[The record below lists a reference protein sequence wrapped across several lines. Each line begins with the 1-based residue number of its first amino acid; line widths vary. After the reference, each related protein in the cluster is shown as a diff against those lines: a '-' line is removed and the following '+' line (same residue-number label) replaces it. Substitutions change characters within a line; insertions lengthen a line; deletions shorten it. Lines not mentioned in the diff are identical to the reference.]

1 MDHASEYGRY
11 DNSAGERKL
20 HDGGAPQFPTRP
32 DGALTGA
39 LPCWRL
45 LWPT

>member
-20 HDGGAPQFPTRP
+20 HDGEHRNFRQDLTAP
-32 DGALTGA
+32 
-39 LPCWRL
+39 
-45 LWPT
+45 